1 MQFEGLQ
8 LNPNIFVALLNA
20 CASLMAFENDRQVEI
35 QISHYSSHSDIF
47 VDSSIIDMYTTWKNI
62 EDAWRAFDEMPT
74 HNVVFWNAMIMG
86 HMKWAGLVGVNFIS
100 TNALGRGEFKPCHLN
115 KAWTK

>member
-35 QISHYSSHSDIF
+35 QISHYSSHSNIF
-47 VDSSIIDMYTTWKNI
+47 VDSSIIDMYTT
-62 EDAWRAFDEMPT
+62 
-74 HNVVFWNAMIMG
+74 
-86 HMKWAGLVGVNFIS
+86 
-100 TNALGRGEFKPCHLN
+100 
-115 KAWTK
+115 

>member
-35 QISHYSSHSDIF
+35 QISHYSYHSNIF
-47 VDSSIIDMYTTWKNI
+47 VDSSIIDMYTT
-62 EDAWRAFDEMPT
+62 
-74 HNVVFWNAMIMG
+74 
-86 HMKWAGLVGVNFIS
+86 
-100 TNALGRGEFKPCHLN
+100 
-115 KAWTK
+115 